1 MRLPARKGLN
11 TTPGLRFCLRINLR
25 FYSVAL
31 ALVSF
36 LSTSIPASTLQSAEI
51 LTEETPPARG
61 CATLLIPRLETE
73 RAAQRLS
80 SPSGTGSAAAASVQA
95 TAISG
100 RTYLTTHFAIHY
112 TVAPNVHRAR
122 FTTADAGDVALKA
135 TVDSILDAL
144 PFTLTYKRDSTL
156 HATLDT
162 LGKSHPLYVLKA
174 GEYFERAWFYY
185 DSIGMD
191 MPTYVSTTEVYDK
204 TSQGRY
210 VIDIADANIAGGF
223 SGPYYGLA
231 FPVNQGGHI
240 LFEND
245 FLYAVTYNSGS
256 DQITG
261 TPVRAVLPGNVI
273 YRDYSAADWE
283 KGVQVTASH
292 EFYHAVQY
300 AYVPTLSTI
309 HAWYELSAT
318 GMEERLAPAVNDY
331 FQYLRFNI
339 PKSHQTSL
347 LTAQTVENYG
357 NATFFLFMTHA
368 LGAAF
373 DHPIWAALKLNNN
386 VLPTALVTGVGSQ
399 ARWDSLYAAYA
410 GAMAIS
416 GTPGSALS
424 PLAFSPDMPQWA
436 KPRFDTLPLAGVSVT
451 DLPPLTFRLFRPPIS
466 DTGIVTLLGLSEA
479 HRIDSSVAGYQSIR
493 LSQTSIPLT
502 RTTGVTSRT
511 LAVGNTSFAQTRSVA
526 LSKNLD
532 GILATRNPA
541 TRSLTALF
549 FLAPTTGEADSLKI
563 VAESGR
569 LVAKLPAD
577 TSQAYWNWNLKDTQN
592 RTVPAGLYFFR
603 PTGTAPG
610 AVTKSLMILP

>member
-1 MRLPARKGLN
+1 MHFPARTGLN
-11 TTPGLRFCLRINLR
+11 MTPGLRCCLA
-25 FYSVAL
+25 AL
-31 ALVSF
+31 ALVPF
-36 LSTSIPASTLQSAEI
+36 LSARPQASSLQSAEI
-51 LTEETPPARG
+51 LTADTPPARG
-61 CATLLIPRLETE
+61 CATLLIPRLEAE
-73 RAAQRLS
+73 RAARR
-80 SPSGTGSAAAASVQA
+80 PSNPSAGSNGLAASVQA
-95 TAISG
+95 NLISG

-112 TVAPNVHRAR
+112 TVARNVHRAR

-135 TVDSILDAL
+135 TVDSILAVL
-144 PFTLTYKRDSTL
+144 PVTTTYKRDSTL
-156 HATLDT
+156 HAQLDT
-162 LGKSHPLYVLKA
+162 LGMSHPLYVLKA

-191 MPTYVSTTEVYDK
+191 MPTYGSTTEVYDRP
-204 TSQGRY
+204 SQERY

-231 FPVNQGGHI
+231 FPPNQGGRI

-245 FLYAVTYNSGS
+245 FLYAVSYNSGS

-261 TPVRAVLPGNVI
+261 TPVRAILPGNVI
-273 YRDYSAADWE
+273 YRDYSANDWE

-357 NATFFLFMTHA
+357 NATFFIFMTHA
-368 LGAAF
+368 LGASF
-373 DHPIWAALKLNNN
+373 DDPIWSALKISNN
-386 VLPTALVTGVGSQ
+386 LPNALVQGVGSQ

-410 GAMAIS
+410 GAMTIS
-416 GTPGSALS
+416 GTPGAANS
-424 PLAFSPDMPQWA
+424 PLAFSPDMPQWT
-436 KPRFDTLPLAGVSVT
+436 KPRHDTVAALCNSTFDLI
-451 DLPPLTFRLFRPPIS
+451 PLTFRVFVPPKTDS
-466 DTGIVTLLGLSEA
+466 VLVTVVGIPEV
-479 HRIDSSVAGYQSIR
+479 RQIDSTLAGYQS
-493 LSQTSIPLT
+493 T
-502 RTTGVTSRT
+502 RFQQ
-511 LAVGNTSFAQTRSVA
+511 ASFSVA
-526 LSKNLD
+526 KPTGGLSRK
-532 GILATRNPA
+532 LAISNSSFTVTRQ
-541 TRSLTALF
+541 ALF
-549 FLAPTTGEADSLKI
+549 SSALTHATATLNPVVRTRPSLAFWAPEGGSCDTLKI

-569 LVAKLPAD
+569 LVAKLAAD
-577 TSQAYWNWNLKDTQN
+577 TSKAFWNWNLKDTQN

-603 PTGTAPG
+603 PIGTATGT
-610 AVTKSLMILP
+610 VTKSLIVLP